1 MAKFEI
7 QGVELE
13 FDILDLES
21 AEIYEKAL
29 DEVKKRA
36 EKSLGDIWT
45 PLPAFRQAFYRA

>member
-45 PLPAFRQAFYRA
+45 PLPAFQQAFYKA